1 MKPAPPVINILCILT
16 NLFFR
21 NPSTLRSHPA
31 KTGETS
37 DGPLTLERSGS
48 EHAKSVRLHPR
59 FLRFLSPRRGTERVV
74 KTIEEG
80 LGEKVELP
88 LERETE
94 GFEKYLIL
102 KILCQRSFI
111 LFKNGKQILAI
122 VILQHWLSILTQRI
136 TIYPSLAISNTFQ
149 ASNLQALS
157 LLQDFDICL
166 ATSTTY

>member
-1 MKPAPPVINILCILT
+1 MKPAPPVIIILCIYIYF
-16 NLFFR
+16 NYR
-21 NPSTLRSHPA
+21 EPSSRRSHPA
-31 KTGETS
+31 KYGETS
-37 DGPLTLERSGS
+37 DGPTTLERSGS

-122 VILQHWLSILTQRI
+122 VILQHGLSIFPQLFCSNPT
-136 TIYPSLAISNTFQ
+136 LAISNTFQ
-149 ASNLQALS
+149 ASNL
-157 LLQDFDICL
+157 
-166 ATSTTY
+166 